1 MLPSNAEKTT
11 GNMVS
16 LSNLKHQ
23 EEIIGT
29 IFSRLYGLSNVTE
42 EQSRQIEKLT
52 GLSRNQALTIKA
64 LLLSPSAHASELAR
78 SLHLSPVTMVRI
90 LDHLEGL
97 GFITRIRS
105 KKDRR
110 VVNIELTENA
120 TNIRQ
125 LFDNLST

>member
-1 MLPSNAEKTT
+1 MLPLNAEETT

-16 LSNLKHQ
+16 LSNLKHR
-23 EEIIGT
+23 EEIIGK

-78 SLHLSPVTMVRI
+78 SLYLSPVTLVRI
-90 LDHLEGL
+90 LDHLEEQ
-97 GFITRIRS
+97 GFITRTRS

-120 TNIRQ
+120 AKIRQ
-125 LFDNLST
+125 LLVNITT